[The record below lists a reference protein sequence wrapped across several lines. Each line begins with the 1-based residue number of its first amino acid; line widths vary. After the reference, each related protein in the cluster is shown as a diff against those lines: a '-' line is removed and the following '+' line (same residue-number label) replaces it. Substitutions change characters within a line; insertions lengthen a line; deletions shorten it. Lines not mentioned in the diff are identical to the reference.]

1 MRDDEIEDVWED
13 VASGPEDKDVDI
25 VREEIVIPDSQG
37 DPEVNHEIIS
47 DRLQLKMRAAIQYLQ
62 EYSRGTN
69 LFSLGWGKK
78 GLYVYHTGACWVAL
92 MLTESCNS

>member
-25 VREEIVIPDSQG
+25 VREEIVIPDSQD
-37 DPEVNHEIIS
+37 DPEVDHKIIS

-62 EYSRGTN
+62 EHSRGTN
-69 LFSLGWGKK
+69 LLSLGEKAFMSIILAPVG
-78 GLYVYHTGACWVAL
+78 
-92 MLTESCNS
+92 SR